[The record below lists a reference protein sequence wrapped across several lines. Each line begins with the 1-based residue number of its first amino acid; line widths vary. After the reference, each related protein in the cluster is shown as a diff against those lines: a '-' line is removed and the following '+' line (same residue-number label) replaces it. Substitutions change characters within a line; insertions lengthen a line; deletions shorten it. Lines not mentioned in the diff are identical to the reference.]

1 MKSLVVV
8 ITKFDF
14 SDLVIE
20 AITGPLIPLSKKA
33 LLSEFRRVSG
43 EKLLLFPFDWVKI
56 IRRIDLST
64 GLGFGIVT
72 VELVIVA
79 IVALFDFFPTIVH
92 S

>member
-1 MKSLVVV
+1 MKSLVV
-8 ITKFDF
+8 IIIKFDF
-14 SDLVIE
+14 NNLIIKV
-20 AITGPLIPLSKKA
+20 ITGPLIPLSKKA

-56 IRRIDLST
+56 IRRIDFST

-72 VELVIVA
+72 FELVIVA
-79 IVALFDFFPTIVH
+79 IVALFDFFPTIVY